1 MRKDIVVE
9 VSAAGR
15 ARLQAIVADR
25 NSPQKHAWRAR
36 IILLTAA
43 GLGTVEIMRRTGKS
57 KTSVWRWQERFM
69 NEGIEG
75 LRRDKTRPS
84 RIPPLGPQVA
94 ERVVALTQDD
104 PPGETT
110 HWTAAMMAKA
120 AGISVSSVQRIWRTH
135 GLQPHRVR
143 QFKLSTDPQFAAK
156 LRDIVGLYVDPPA
169 HAIVLSV
176 DEKSQIQ
183 ALDRTQPGLPL
194 KRGRTGTMTHDYKRN
209 GTTTLFAALDVLD
222 GKVIGRCMQRH
233 RHQEFIRFLNTIEA
247 EVPVGRIVHVILDNY
262 GPHKHPKTR
271 AWLDRHPRFVFHYT
285 PTSASW
291 LNAVEGFFAKL
302 TRRRLK
308 RGAFGSI
315 VELQAAI
322 NRFLRETNDAPKP
335 FTWTADPDKIIAAVR
350 APNVRFDPLGRREG
364 KQRQADLLGSPAAMT
379 RRIRSGSE
387 PTPAFRMT
395 AARWFSTVRWLMPS
409 SWAMTLF

>member
-1 MRKDIVVE
+1 
-9 VSAAGR
+9 
-15 ARLQAIVADR
+15 
-25 NSPQKHAWRAR
+25 
-36 IILLTAA
+36 
-43 GLGTVEIMRRTGKS
+43 
-57 KTSVWRWQERFM
+57 
-69 NEGIEG
+69 
-75 LRRDKTRPS
+75 
-84 RIPPLGPQVA
+84 
-94 ERVVALTQDD
+94 
-104 PPGETT
+104 
-110 HWTAAMMAKA
+110 MMAKA

-308 RGAFGSI
+308 RGVFGSI

-350 APNVRFDPLGRREG
+350 RGH
-364 KQRQADLLGSPAAMT
+364 Q
-379 RRIRSGSE
+379 
-387 PTPAFRMT
+387 
-395 AARWFSTVRWLMPS
+395 
-409 SWAMTLF
+409 TLDSIH